1 MDVNKM
7 ISEFQSIND
16 KLVTYENE
24 RTDLQIFIKNMLKEN
39 QKLDDKIKKESDTLL
54 KEYYRIKIITNNFYI
69 NKLIKVHKII
79 PIIVGNT
86 KDKNVKY
93 LLLVSL

>member
-69 NKLIKVHKII
+69 NKLKTIFHFEMNNKRDSKNEKV
-79 PIIVGNT
+79 
-86 KDKNVKY
+86 
-93 LLLVSL
+93 

>member
-7 ISEFQSIND
+7 INEFQSIND

-39 QKLDDKIKKESDTLL
+39 QKLDDKTP
-54 KEYYRIKIITNNFYI
+54 YRNRREF
-69 NKLIKVHKII
+69 LE
-79 PIIVGNT
+79 P
-86 KDKNVKY
+86 
-93 LLLVSL
+93 

>member
-54 KEYYRIKIITNNFYI
+54 KEYYKGNKEVLFYI
-69 NKLIKVHKII
+69 IEYNL
-79 PIIVGNT
+79 
-86 KDKNVKY
+86 
-93 LLLVSL
+93 